1 MNPKEK
7 REKAIRRQQ
16 EIIDKAKAEKRD
28 LTAEEQR
35 EFEEQQEI
43 VEAATREIMQEE
55 SKKGEPEDH
64 GSGAKDQD
72 NAARAADLERKRI
85 LDIQNLGRQFD
96 VNVERFIESNASIEQ
111 VREAVLE
118 TLYQRNTPEPGSRAD
133 AEVTKDEEDKFR
145 DAMSDAL
152 LMRGGV
158 HVEHPAE
165 GARDLRGMSLRDIA
179 IESLKDDERNARR
192 MSSEELFVKVAERQY
207 YNPSAAFPSIMDQT
221 VKKAYTAG
229 YNLASTTFER
239 FCSEGSLS
247 DFKTS
252 KHEYLAGPAGLFERV
267 PENGE
272 LKSDK
277 PEDTLMSTRKLETYG
292 KQFTMS
298 RQAFINDD
306 IGFLTTIPARYAR
319 AGKTTINQMVYE
331 ILIKNMVIADG
342 IAIFD
347 TNHKNLVT
355 KKDLT
360 GKPTGKAFQAMI
372 TAMASQKNQFGQPII
387 IRPACIILPVGYG
400 FAAQTILQSATIN
413 TPENTQAA
421 NPLYHY
427 RTQIEVVEDPTINA
441 LAGDGNVPW
450 FMAANKGDCKG
461 IQVDY
466 LNGNKIPTIRR
477 AEKPGTLGFIWDVYH
492 DWGISVVDHRGFV
505 KNPGEK
511 LAIAL

>member
-1 MNPKEK
+1 MKRKELAM
-7 REKAIRRQQ
+7 RLQQ

-35 EFEEQQEI
+35 EFEELQEI
-43 VEAATREIMQEE
+43 IKTREGQEE
-55 SKKGEPEDH
+55 SPKEEEP
-64 GSGAKDQD
+64 KDQE
-72 NAARAADLERKRI
+72 NSEKSQADGNRTAEQERKRI
-85 LDIQNLGRQFD
+85 MDIQNLGRQFD
-96 VNVERFIESNASIEQ
+96 VDVTRFIEKDASIEQ

-118 TLYQRNTPEPGSRAD
+118 TLYQRNTPESGSRAD
-133 AEVTKDEEDKFR
+133 AEVTKDEGDKYR

-179 IESLKDDERNARR
+179 IESLKDDEKNARR
-192 MSSEELFVKVAERQY
+192 MSSEELFVKVVERQY

-229 YNLASTTFER
+229 YNMANTTFER

-277 PEDTLMSTRKLETYG
+277 PEDMLMPTRKLETYG
-292 KQFTMS
+292 KQFTMT

-319 AGKTTINQMVYE
+319 AGKTTINQQVYE

-355 KKDLT
+355 KTDLT

-372 TAMASQKNQFGQPII
+372 TAMANQKNQFGQPII

-400 FAAQTILQSATIN
+400 FAAQTILESATIN

-427 RTQIEVVEDPTINA
+427 RAQIEVVEDPTINA
-441 LAGDGNVPW
+441 LAGEENVPW

-477 AEKPGTLGFIWDVYH
+477 AEQPGTLGFIWDVYL

-511 LAIAL
+511 LTIEL